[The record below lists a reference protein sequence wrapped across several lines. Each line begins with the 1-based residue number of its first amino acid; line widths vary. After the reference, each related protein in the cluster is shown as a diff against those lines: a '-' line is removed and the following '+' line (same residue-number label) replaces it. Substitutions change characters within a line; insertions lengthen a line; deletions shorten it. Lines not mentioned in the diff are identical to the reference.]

1 MKGTTTLAHE
11 KVSFE
16 YVALNSKISEGLFL
30 SLISFYHDRNL
41 ISWRNFSRIIEKWT
55 RNILVSNG
63 WRQTRCEGK
72 GRGSEGSGIGRS
84 EIWFPILLSCGKSL
98 WEKYRYH
105 LIWVGRVQMSTSLVS
120 ADIHFVVNLGI
131 WCFMTFLCW
140 EVTCQLLLAS

>member
-1 MKGTTTLAHE
+1 M
-11 KVSFE
+11 
-16 YVALNSKISEGLFL
+16 FL
-30 SLISFYHDRNL
+30 SLISFYHDRKL

-131 WCFMTFLCW
+131 WCFITFLFLPWLLRSCW
-140 EVTCQLLLAS
+140 HLNVNSLFRISFEFFCLVCDVDLFPQ

>member
-1 MKGTTTLAHE
+1 M
-11 KVSFE
+11 
-16 YVALNSKISEGLFL
+16 FL
-30 SLISFYHDRNL
+30 SLISFYHDRKL

-72 GRGSEGSGIGRS
+72 GRGSEGSGTGRS

-131 WCFMTFLCW
+131 WCFITFLFLPW
-140 EVTCQLLLAS
+140 LLRSYMSVTSDILTLTAYLGFRFSFSVLYAM

>member
-1 MKGTTTLAHE
+1 M
-11 KVSFE
+11 
-16 YVALNSKISEGLFL
+16 FL
-30 SLISFYHDRNL
+30 SLISFYHDRKL

-98 WEKYRYH
+98 WEKVQISFDLGWTSSDEYFPRVSWYTFCCKFGNLMFHNFSILAMVAEKLHVSYFWH
-105 LIWVGRVQMSTSLVS
+105 LNINSLFRIS
-120 ADIHFVVNLGI
+120 F
-131 WCFMTFLCW
+131 
-140 EVTCQLLLAS
+140 